1 MISPP
6 RMSAAIR
13 PSSTRGRRGR
23 LLRCARNDAVP
34 RHCEARSAVAI
45 SRGPHRPPRNDAVP
59 RHCEAHSAVAI
70 SRKPH
75 RPRGLRALA
84 GFTLLEVMV
93 ALLVIAI
100 GLGAVINTTS
110 ETRWKAG
117 ILKEKTIAGWVAQNE
132 IARYRA
138 KRTWSNRSN
147 LKGATSMAGAEW
159 EWNMRI
165 SATDDPSLRRIDI
178 DVFLRGED
186 DVKASLTGFIAKL

>member
-6 RMSAAIR
+6 RMPAAIR

-45 SRGPHRPPRNDAVP
+45 SFG
-59 RHCEAHSAVAI
+59 
-70 SRKPH
+70 SRL
-75 RPRGLRALA
+75 PRGLRAFA
-84 GFTLLEVMV
+84 AFTLLEVMI

-117 ILKEKTIAGWVAQNE
+117 ILKEKTIASWIAQNE

-147 LKGATSMAGAEW
+147 RKGTASMAGADW

-186 DVKASLTGFIAKL
+186 DVKASMTGFIAKL

>member
-6 RMSAAIR
+6 RMPAAIR

-59 RHCEAHSAVAI
+59 RHCEARSAVAI
-70 SRKPH
+70 SFGSRL
-75 RPRGLRALA
+75 PRGLRAFA
-84 GFTLLEVMV
+84 AFTLLEVMI

-117 ILKEKTIAGWVAQNE
+117 ILKEKTIASWIAQNE

-138 KRTWSNRSN
+138 KRTWSNRS
-147 LKGATSMAGAEW
+147 MAGADW

-186 DVKASLTGFIAKL
+186 DVKASMTGFIAKL